1 MSPRPAL
8 PAATATASAADC
20 PDPPEWARLQRT
32 LLAEA
37 GEAIDP
43 VLERYTR
50 DDGSVL
56 WPPAD
61 DYAGIDAVDDAYESV
76 HNWPLLYAL
85 GGDRRLLAEAKREWE
100 AITEQFASVPTG
112 LGHPQ
117 ILREYQQGHDWFHQ
131 SEGNLLF
138 YHVCL
143 ADPGDEA
150 FRERARRF
158 AGFYLNEDPEVPDV
172 YDEERDLIRCP
183 MNGSSGPAYHN
194 FSADVPPPMYGAHS
208 ETRIP
213 WQYSAWKETYGLPF
227 YDLEGIDEV
236 TDLREEANA
245 RRMGEA
251 IRDRCSRGDCPQNL
265 GATTLL
271 ANAYLL
277 TGDRT
282 YADRVTGYVAAW
294 AERAERNGGLLPDN
308 VDGDGEIGGDLP
320 GEGRWYGGWYGWTWP
335 HGWHSLGRAV
345 TGAAELAA
353 LLDRDRS
360 HLDLP
365 RSQLEELEARAVER
379 DGETH
384 LPYRYGGSGPYP
396 RARGQTPDEDADAG
410 GVGDVKE
417 TDDGAG
423 WFDYEPAE
431 PGTTVH
437 LWYASGERRDR
448 ERAARLRTAEHSAAT
463 GLATDL
469 KDFGGNEYPW
479 LAYLDG
485 EYPDYPAEI
494 LAHGLEHVRER
505 VAAIETDDQDP
516 ATYDDYYLARRNPV
530 TTEALV
536 QLTWGAPQEVYNG
549 GLPLATVRHFDP
561 ERGRPGLPPDV
572 AALVTRVAETGATLE
587 LVNTGDAERT
597 ATVQAGC
604 YAEHRFGTVGVA
616 DGDEGGG
623 DGGPGSGVAVDG
635 PAFDVALPPRSRVEL
650 TCDLERF
657 VRDPTYAFPWDRSGD

>member
-1 MSPRPAL
+1 MPPRPAL
-8 PAATATASAADC
+8 TAPTDC

-32 LLAEA
+32 LLEEA
-37 GEAIDP
+37 SDAIDP

-50 DDGSVL
+50 EDGSVL
-56 WPPAD
+56 WPPAN
-61 DYAGIDAVDDAYESV
+61 DYEGIDAVDDAYESF

-85 GGDRRLLAEAKREWE
+85 GGDRDLLTEAKREWE
-100 AITEQFASVPTG
+100 AITEQFAGIPTG
-112 LGHPQ
+112 LGRPQ

-131 SEGNLLF
+131 SEGNLLL
-138 YHVCL
+138 YHICL

-158 AGFYLNEDPEVPDV
+158 AGFYLNEEPGVPDI
-172 YDEERDLIRCP
+172 YDAERDLVRCP
-183 MNGSSGPAYHN
+183 MNGSAGPAYRN
-194 FSADVPPPMYGAHS
+194 FSEAVPPPMYGAHS

-213 WQYSAWKETYGLPF
+213 WQYAEWKEAYGLPF

-236 TDLREEANA
+236 ADLRDEAAA
-245 RRMGEA
+245 RRVGEA

-265 GATTLL
+265 GVTTLL

-277 TGDRT
+277 TGDRA
-282 YADRVTGYVAAW
+282 YADRVSGYVEAW

-308 VDGDGEIGGDLP
+308 VDSEGEIGGDLP

-365 RSQLEELEARAVER
+365 RSQLAELEDRAVER
-379 DGETH
+379 DGDVL
-384 LPYRYGGSGPYP
+384 LPYRYGGTGPYP
-396 RARGQTPDEDADAG
+396 RERGQDPDLGGDAA
-410 GVGDVKE
+410 
-417 TDDGAG
+417 AG
-423 WFDYEPAE
+423 WFDYRPAE

-437 LWYASGERRDR
+437 LWYASGEERDR
-448 ERAARLRTAEHSAAT
+448 ERARRLRTGTAGRGGAT

-469 KDFGGNEYPW
+469 KDFGGNGFPW

-485 EYPDYPAEI
+485 ECPGYPIEI
-494 LAHGLEHVRER
+494 LQHNLEHVRER
-505 VAAIETDDQDP
+505 VAAVDEDDQDP

-536 QLTWGAPQEVYNG
+536 QLTWGAPQEVFNG

-561 ERGRPGLPPDV
+561 GRGRPGLPPDV
-572 AALVTRVAETGATLE
+572 AALVSRVAEAGTTLE
-587 LVNTGDAERT
+587 LVNVGDADRT
-597 ATVQAGC
+597 VTVQAGC
-604 YAEHRFGTVGVA
+604 YAEHRFGTVAVTA
-616 DGDEGGG
+616 
-623 DGGPGSGVAVDG
+623 SGNGREAETEVDG
-635 PAFDVALPPRSRVEL
+635 PAFDAVLPPHSRVEL
-650 TCDLERF
+650 DCDLERF
-657 VRDPTYAFPWDRSGD
+657 VRDPTYAAPWDRERDRGQSQSRNRDRDQNRDSQ